1 MSIIKN
7 ITNEK
12 PFEVIPRELL
22 QSCDKKRK
30 DTDSKPLSLQAIG
43 LLCNLQS
50 YPEDW
55 EIHKTELY
63 NRYEKNG
70 RRQIQNA
77 WNELVDSNYIVQFK
91 VYNGNKLDYFYYF
104 SVYPITENQIKELEK
119 KHNSESLKRLD
130 LKEKNTTVQNE
141 QYSNDGISSTVQN
154 EQYNLYSKD
163 LNSTKRTDN
172 IIHNEDNTHEDNT
185 HQNNIHYYTERSVK
199 SSGSSYD
206 DLFLRIQKE
215 FNIKITPNYK
225 KELELL
231 FSSFSDDIIVY
242 AIEYASNNADYPKKY
257 MKSVLEYWKKG
268 NVKTLDEAK
277 KFTIKNNSS
286 KSFTPAKS
294 ISIEQTPQWLLDKK
308 NGKKNDKGQNEMTEE
323 EKIAFKRKKEA
334 VLKEVEAFWN

>member
-30 DTDSKPLSLQAIG
+30 DTDSKALSLQAIG

-70 RRQIQNA
+70 RRQVQNA

-141 QYSNDGISSTVQN
+141 QYSNDGISTTVQN

-172 IIHNEDNTHEDNT
+172 IIHNKNNTHKNNT
-185 HQNNIHYYTERSVK
+185 HKNNTYYHTERDAE

-225 KELELL
+225 KELESL
-231 FSSFSDDIIVY
+231 FSSFSDDIIIY

-257 MKSVLEYWKKG
+257 IKSVLEYWKKG

-277 KFTIKNNSS
+277 TFTIKNNSS
-286 KSFTPAKS
+286 KSFTPASS
-294 ISIEQTPQWLLDKK
+294 ISIEQTPQWLINKK
-308 NGKKNDKGQNEMTEE
+308 NRKSNDKDQNKMTEE
-323 EKIAFKRKKEA
+323 EKIAFERKKEA
-334 VLKEVEAFWN
+334 VLKQVEAFWN

>member
-7 ITNEK
+7 ISNEK

-22 QSCDKKRK
+22 QSCDKKRSNAE
-30 DTDSKPLSLQAIG
+30 SKALSLQAIG

-50 YPEDW
+50 YPENW

-63 NRYEKNG
+63 SRYEKNG

-104 SVYPITENQIKELEK
+104 SVYPITEDQIKELEK
-119 KHNSESLKRLD
+119 KHNSESVKRFELKE
-130 LKEKNTTVQNE
+130 KEKNTTVQNE

-172 IIHNEDNTHEDNT
+172 IIHNQHNTHKNNT
-185 HQNNIHYYTERSVK
+185 HKNNTHYYTE
-199 SSGSSYD
+199 SSGKSYD
-206 DLFLRIQKE
+206 DLFSKIQKE
-215 FNIKITPNYK
+215 FNIKITPQYK
-225 KELELL
+225 KELESL
-231 FSSFSDDIIVY
+231 FSSFSDDIINY

-257 MKSVLEYWKKG
+257 IKSVLEYWKKD

-277 KFTIKNNSS
+277 AFTIKNNSS
-286 KSFTPAKS
+286 KSFTPARL
-294 ISIEQTPQWLLDKK
+294 ISIEETPQWLLDKK
-308 NGKKNDKGQNEMTEE
+308 NGTNNDKDQDELTEE
-323 EKIAFKRKKEA
+323 EKIAFEREKEA
-334 VLKEVEAFWN
+334 LIKEMEAFWN